1 MTITTNDII
10 SGDEQKTS
18 DHLDDEKTVEEKKS
32 GRKDSTKAYDA
43 IAYAVRTDSIKNLI
57 AEFGDRHLTKEYIT
71 FAYNLCDKVSLTPD
85 MDILRGHK
93 AIWAASIVH
102 VIARLNFL
110 FESSSELVLTP
121 ALISAHFKTNKSTVG
136 NRASQIQKMCGLEPG
151 TRGFCR
157 PEIVDAVTF
166 HETVGGIALPQD
178 ITSRSAP
185 EEEVPENP
193 AMRILEYRRRQEEE
207 SKKLQALLEERGE
220 ASGTDKRLP
229 QDDKQLKLFD

>member
-1 MTITTNDII
+1 MTDQKNNII
-10 SGDEQKTS
+10 SGDEQKAPGN
-18 DHLDDEKTVEEKKS
+18 LDDEKAVEERET
-32 GRKDSTKAYDA
+32 GRKDSTRAYDT
-43 IAYAVRTDSIKNLI
+43 IAYAVRTDSIKKLI
-57 AEFGDRHLTKEYIT
+57 EEFGSRHLTREYT
-71 FAYNLCDKVSLTPD
+71 AFAYNLCDKVSLTPD

-93 AIWAASIVH
+93 AIWAASIIH

-151 TRGFCR
+151 ARGYCR

-166 HETVGGIALPQD
+166 HETVGGIALPPN
-178 ITSRSAP
+178 TTHRSAP

-207 SKKLQALLEERGE
+207 SKKLQALLEEKGD
-220 ASGTDKRLP
+220 ASGSDKHIP
-229 QDDKQLKLFD
+229 QDDKQLKLFE